1 MISVNQLP
9 RFWRLFKLKDVCKI
23 VGGGTPST
31 KNKNY
36 FNGKISW
43 ITPAD
48 LSNYTQKY
56 ISHGKR
62 FLSEEGINNSSAK
75 ILPKGSVLFS
85 SRAPIGY
92 VVIAKKELCTN
103 QGFRSLIPS
112 EIVYNEYL
120 YYYLKSSKKLAEQ
133 YASGTTF
140 KEISGTKLG
149 ELPFPLPP
157 LDIQYQIVKKIE
169 QLLSELDN
177 GIENLKKAKQQLE
190 TYKQAV
196 LKAAFEGKLTKEWR
210 EQQDDLPSAEELKK
224 QIQQERKRYYEKQLE
239 DWKREVKKWEED
251 RKKGKK
257 PRKPKKFK
265 EIPPIKKELDELHSL
280 PFNWQWIRLNG
291 ITPKVEYG
299 TSKKSHESGD
309 VPVLRMGN
317 MQDGQILWND
327 LVYTSDKEKIEK
339 YELKKGDVLFNRT
352 NSPELVGKTSIYQG
366 EQKAIFAGYL
376 IRINQFRSIV
386 DSRYLNYYMNSITAK
401 NYGNEVKTDAV
412 NQSNINGTKL
422 SSYPFP
428 FTSFKEQNIISDE
441 IDDKFSIVNSVI
453 QTINDELLKANA
465 LRQSILKK
473 AFEGKL
479 INEKVLD

>member
-1 MISVNQLP
+1 
-9 RFWRLFKLKDVCKI
+9 LK
-23 VGGGTPST
+23 
-31 KNKNY
+31 
-36 FNGKISW
+36 
-43 ITPAD
+43 
-48 LSNYTQKY
+48 
-56 ISHGKR
+56 
-62 FLSEEGINNSSAK
+62 
-75 ILPKGSVLFS
+75 
-85 SRAPIGY
+85 
-92 VVIAKKELCTN
+92 
-103 QGFRSLIPS
+103 
-112 EIVYNEYL
+112 
-120 YYYLKSSKKLAEQ
+120 
-133 YASGTTF
+133 
-140 KEISGTKLG
+140 
-149 ELPFPLPP
+149 
-157 LDIQYQIVKKIE
+157 
-169 QLLSELDN
+169 
-177 GIENLKKAKQQLE
+177 

-327 LVYTSDKEKIEK
+327 LVYTSDKEEIEK